1 MLDKKKIS
9 IIIEQLQ
16 KDDRILAVYIMG
28 SAASGRM
35 RPGSDID
42 LAVLISANKDFTELE
57 RLKIAS
63 DLAFEL
69 GIPVD
74 IGEISTKNLVYAK
87 EAVLIGQ
94 RIYVRNESKADL
106 KISTILGM
114 YVVFNEDRKEVLDAY
129 RSR

>member
-1 MLDKKKIS
+1 MIDKKKIS

-28 SAASGRM
+28 SAATGGM

-63 DLAFEL
+63 ELAFEL
-69 GIPVD
+69 EIPVD

-94 RIYVRNESKADL
+94 RIYVRNEPDADL

>member
-1 MLDKKKIS
+1 MIDKKKIN

-28 SAASGRM
+28 SAASGSM

-42 LAVLISANKDFTELE
+42 LGVLISANKDFTELE

-87 EAVLIGQ
+87 EAVLCGQ
-94 RIYVRNESKADL
+94 RIYVRNEPDADL

>member
-1 MLDKKKIS
+1 MIDKKKIS

-28 SAASGRM
+28 SAASGSM

-42 LAVLISANKDFTELE
+42 LAVLITANKDFTELE

-94 RIYVRNESKADL
+94 RIYVRNEPDADL

>member
-1 MLDKKKIS
+1 MIDKKKIS

-28 SAASGRM
+28 SAASGSM

-42 LAVLISANKDFTELE
+42 LAVLITANKDFTELE

-69 GIPVD
+69 EIPVD

-94 RIYVRNESKADL
+94 RIYVRNEPDADL